1 MDSLPDFVLFI
12 GRFHPLVVHL
22 PIGFLFFAFLLELIS
37 RWKNDPVLTSA
48 IPLALLSGAISA
60 AIACVLGYLLSL
72 SGDYE
77 EEMLDS
83 HMWFGLVTTA
93 VAFLAWLVRIETIK
107 IQKLRP
113 NVATL
118 ALVIIL
124 LSITGHY
131 GGNLTHGSD
140 YLVKYMPFG
149 AKEKKELPPIAK
161 VEDAVVYEYLVDPIL
176 QNRCGGCHNSGK
188 KKGSLSYED
197 RTSLLKGGKNGPVL
211 VSGNAAESEMIR
223 RVLLAPDDEDFMPP
237 KGKTPLTEDEIAIIS
252 YWIENA
258 NADFSKNIASVETPE
273 NIMEIASN
281 SLNFEVPGKKGA
293 IKLPQVNTVEV
304 EVLNNIINEGFR
316 VRELIFE
323 SGLYEIVLPAKTITE
338 NNAKELDEKLK
349 KLGTIKENILWL
361 NLEDNQV
368 NDSHMIVI
376 GQFNNLQKLVLNKNP
391 ITDASM
397 AALTNQPNLNN
408 INLYDTKVTKA
419 SLESFSKMQNLQH
432 VYVWKTTINKEDV
445 EAYKEDAQFPK
456 IIFGM

>member
-258 NADFSKNIASVETPE
+258 NADFSKNIA
-273 NIMEIASN
+273 
-281 SLNFEVPGKKGA
+281 
-293 IKLPQVNTVEV
+293 NTVEV

-368 NDSHMIVI
+368 NDSHINVI

-397 AALTNQPNLNN
+397 AAL
-408 INLYDTKVTKA
+408 
-419 SLESFSKMQNLQH
+419 
-432 VYVWKTTINKEDV
+432 
-445 EAYKEDAQFPK
+445 
-456 IIFGM
+456 II